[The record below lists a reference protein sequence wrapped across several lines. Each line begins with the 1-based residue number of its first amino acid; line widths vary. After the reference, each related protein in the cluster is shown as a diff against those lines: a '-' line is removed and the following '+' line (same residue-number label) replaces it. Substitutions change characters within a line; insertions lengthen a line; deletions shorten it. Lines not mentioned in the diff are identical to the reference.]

1 MSDEQVKVT
10 DGRDV
15 LSVPTG
21 SAHAL
26 IALGWELVNKPEPK
40 ESASRSRAK

>member
-26 IALGWELVNKPEPK
+26 IALGWELVNKPDEK
-40 ESASRSRAK
+40 QLRSRTK

>member
-26 IALGWELVNKPEPK
+26 IALGWELVNKPDEK
-40 ESASRSRAK
+40 QSRSRTK

>member
-1 MSDEQVKVT
+1 MSDEQVKVS

-15 LSVPTG
+15 LSVPAG

-26 IALGWELVNKPEPK
+26 VALGWELVNKPDEKQPGRRTK
-40 ESASRSRAK
+40 

>member
-15 LSVPTG
+15 LSVPAE
-21 SAHAL
+21 SLHAL
-26 IALGWELVNKPEPK
+26 EALGWERVNKPDEKQPG
-40 ESASRSRAK
+40 SRAK

>member
-15 LSVPTG
+15 LTVPSG

-26 IALGWELVNKPEPK
+26 IALGWELVNKPDEKQP
-40 ESASRSRAK
+40 RSRTQ